1 MKFVILIIGAYLL
14 GSIPF
19 GLLIAR
25 AHGKDLRSIGSGNIG
40 ATNLSRALGRKWAY
54 LCFVL
59 DAAKGLVPM
68 LAATYILSS
77 PPSIAQLFLALSV
90 GCAAV
95 LGHIFPV
102 YVKFRGGKGVA
113 TSFGVALGL
122 WPYYTI
128 CSLVAVGVWVVTVL
142 IWRYVSLASI
152 AASIAFPLALFL
164 MIAMIPSWNFAEL
177 WPLLIAAIVIPIMVI
192 VRHRENIRRL
202 VAGTETKILQ
212 KRGNTAA

>member
-19 GLLIAR
+19 GLVIAG

-54 LCFVL
+54 LCFLL
-59 DAAKGLVPM
+59 DVIKGLVPM
-68 LAATYILSS
+68 LVAACFISS
-77 PPSIAQLFLALSV
+77 PPAVTELLLTLAA

-95 LGHIFPV
+95 LGHIFPI
-102 YVKFRGGKGVA
+102 YIKFKGGKGVA

-128 CSLVAVGVWVVTVL
+128 CSLFAFGVWATTVL
-142 IWRYVSLASI
+142 IWRYISLASI
-152 AASIAFPLALFL
+152 TASVAFPLALVL
-164 MIAMIPSWNFAEL
+164 MIALTPAWTFANL
-177 WPLLIAAIVIPIMVI
+177 WPLLIAAVVIPIMVI
-192 VRHRENIRRL
+192 IRHWENIKRL
-202 VAGTETKILQ
+202 ISGTESK
-212 KRGNTAA
+212 AFS